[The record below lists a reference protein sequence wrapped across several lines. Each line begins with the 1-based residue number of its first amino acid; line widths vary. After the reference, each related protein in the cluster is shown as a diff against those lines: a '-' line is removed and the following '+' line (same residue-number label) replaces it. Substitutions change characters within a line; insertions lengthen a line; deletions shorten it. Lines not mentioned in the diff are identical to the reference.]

1 MRERTYIAY
10 SMGSDMQ
17 SGQAIIDTNLY
28 LSRWPFRRLYGD
40 QPQELMAKLRLMG
53 VVQGWVGSFDALLH
67 RDIASVNARLVE
79 DCRQFGAGLLLPFGT
94 VNPRLPDWKE
104 ELRRCHE
111 DHRMQG
117 LRLFPGWH
125 GYKLDD
131 SEAAELIALATQRR
145 MLIQIVVQTEDERT
159 QHPLVQVPNASIA
172 KLPALLRSISDL
184 RVQLLNV
191 RTPLQPPLKELV
203 KAGSV
208 YIDFAMVE
216 GVHGVKRLAE
226 MVGTDRVTFG
236 SYFPFYYFESAL
248 LKVKEAELDPAA
260 VLQAN
265 ARRLLGDLR

>member
-1 MRERTYIAY
+1 
-10 SMGSDMQ
+10 MQ
-17 SGQAIIDTNLY
+17 SEQPIIDTNLY

-40 QPQELMAKLRLMG
+40 QPQELMAKLRQMR

-67 RDIASVNARLVE
+67 RDIAAVNARLAD
-79 DCRQFGAGLLLPFGT
+79 DCRQFGAGILLPFGT

-131 SEAAELIALATQRR
+131 GEAAELMALATQRR

-159 QHPLVQVPNASIA
+159 QHPLVQTPAASIA
-172 KLPALLRSISDL
+172 KLPALLRAISGL

-191 RTPLQPPLKELV
+191 RTPLPQILKEIAQSGPV
-203 KAGSV
+203 HV
-208 YIDFAMVE
+208 DFAMVE

-226 MVGTDRVTFG
+226 LVGADHVTFG

-248 LKVKEAELDPAA
+248 LKVKEAELDAKV

-265 ARRLLGDLR
+265 ARRLLGDPR

>member
-1 MRERTYIAY
+1 
-10 SMGSDMQ
+10 MQ
-17 SGQAIIDTNLY
+17 SGQAIVDTNLY

-40 QPQELMAKLRLMG
+40 QPQELMAKLRQMG

-67 RDIASVNARLVE
+67 RDIASVNARLADE
-79 DCRQFGAGLLLPFGT
+79 CRRFGAGILLPFGT
-94 VNPRLPDWKE
+94 VNPRLSDWKE

-111 DHRMQG
+111 EHRMQG

-131 SEAAELIALATQRR
+131 GEAAELMALATQRR

-159 QHPLVQVPNASIA
+159 QHPLVQVPNASVA
-172 KLPALLRSISDL
+172 KLPSLLRAISDM

-191 RTPLQPPLKELV
+191 RALMQPLLKEIMQTGTV
-203 KAGSV
+203 A
-208 YIDFAMVE
+208 IDFAMVE

-226 MVGTDRVTFG
+226 MAGPDRVTFG

-248 LKVKEAELDPAA
+248 LKVKESGVDART
-260 VLQAN
+260 VLEAN